1 MASAVVFTERQI
13 ETLTSFADGKAN
25 PDTDAILTV
34 REVATLL
41 QLRPE
46 TIRRKIAAG
55 DIEAFR
61 IADGE
66 KASLR
71 IRGSALGRW
80 MDKRKVSGE
89 GGCHDGQLD

>member
-1 MASAVVFTERQI
+1 MAAVAFTERQI
-13 ETLTSFADGKAN
+13 ETLASFADGKAN

-34 REVATLL
+34 GQVATLL

-46 TIRRKIAAG
+46 TIRQKIAAG

-66 KASLR
+66 KSSLR
-71 IRGSALGRW
+71 VKGSALGRW
-80 MDKRKVSGE
+80 MDKRLVSRE
-89 GGCHDGQLD
+89 GG